1 MLSQSARPLLGG
13 AMTRKFTGLLTLV
26 LVVPLSLAAQ
36 DAKTLLQAASKAM
49 GDVKSIQYS
58 GSGHLYALGQ
68 AYSPTSA
75 WPQNNITTYTRTIDY
90 GSRSSKEELTQVEP
104 TPPRLGGAAPFAG
117 EQKQINLVSG
127 QYAWNQAEH
136 ATQPAVAAS
145 EERQLQI
152 WLTPHG
158 FLRAAMENNA
168 TEKKGSGGTIVSFT
182 AGRFKINGTIDNQNM
197 VTRTETWIAN
207 PVLGDLPVETTYSGY
222 KDFNGVKFPTI
233 IVQKQGG
240 YPVLDLAVTSVEP
253 NVSLTLP
260 VPEAARTT
268 TLPPVKVTS
277 QKLADGIWFLA
288 GGSHNSVLVEYPTY
302 LVMIEAPL
310 DEARSTAVI
319 AEAKKLAPNK
329 PIKYLI
335 NTHHHFDHSGGVR
348 TYVAE
353 GSTIITH
360 EMNKAYYE
368 QVWKA
373 PHTLEPD
380 RLARNSKKPTFIT
393 VKEKYTLADG
403 GRSLEIYPL
412 EGDTHNAGLMIGYI
426 PKEEILVEAD
436 DFSWPAGTRS
446 GPRYHANNVNLYR
459 NIQRLKLD
467 VKTIAP
473 LHGEPVPLSE
483 LEKVATS

>member
-1 MLSQSARPLLGG
+1 
-13 AMTRKFTGLLTLV
+13 MTRKFAGLLSFV

-36 DAKTLLQAASKAM
+36 DAKTVLQAASKAM
-49 GDVKSIQYS
+49 GDVRSIQYS
-58 GSGHLYALGQ
+58 GTGHLYALGQ

-75 WPQNNITTYTRTIDY
+75 WPQNNITSYTRTIDY
-90 GSRSSKEELTQVEP
+90 GSRSSREELTQVEP
-104 TPPRLGGAAPFAG
+104 TPPRLGGALPFAG
-117 EQKQINLVSG
+117 EQKQISLVNG
-127 QYAWNQAEH
+127 QYAWNQVGNAS
-136 ATQPAVAAS
+136 QPAVAAA

-158 FLRAAMENNA
+158 FLKAAMENNA
-168 TEKKGSGGTIVSFT
+168 TAKKGSGGTIVSFT
-182 AGRFKINGTIDNQNM
+182 AGKSKVNGTIDNQNM

-207 PVLGDLPVETTYSGY
+207 PVLGDMPVETTYSGY
-222 KDFNGVKFPTI
+222 KDFNGVKFPTT
-233 IVQKQGG
+233 IVQKEGG
-240 YPVLDLAVTSVEP
+240 YPVLDLAVTNVQP
-253 NVSLTLP
+253 NVSLNLP

-268 TLPPVKVTS
+268 TLPPVKVAS

-310 DEARSTAVI
+310 DEARSLAVI

-335 NTHHHFDHSGGVR
+335 NTHHHFDHSGGMR

-353 GSTIITH
+353 GATIITH

-368 QVWKA
+368 RVWKS
-373 PHTLEPD
+373 PHTLDPD
-380 RLARNSKKPTFIT
+380 RLAQSPKESTFIT
-393 VKEKYTLADG
+393 IKTKYTLADG

-412 EGDTHNAGLMIGYI
+412 EGDTHNAGLMMVYM
-426 PKEEILVEAD
+426 PKEKILVEAD

-446 GPRYHANNVNLYR
+446 GPRYHQNNVNLYR

-473 LHGEPVPLSE
+473 IHGEPVPLSE

>member
-1 MLSQSARPLLGG
+1 
-13 AMTRKFTGLLTLV
+13 MTRKFTGLLTSI

-36 DAKTLLQAASKAM
+36 DAKTVLQGASKAM
-49 GDVKSIQYS
+49 GDVRSIQYS
-58 GSGHLYALGQ
+58 GTGHLYALGQ

-75 WPQNNITTYTRTIDY
+75 WPQNNITSYTRTIDY

-127 QYAWNQAEH
+127 QYAWNQAGN
-136 ATQPAVAAS
+136 AAQPAVAAG

-158 FLRAAMENNA
+158 FLKAAMENNA
-168 TEKKGSGGTIVSFT
+168 TAKKGSGGTVVSFT
-182 AGRFKINGTIDNQNM
+182 AGKFKINGTIDSQNM

-207 PVLGDLPVETTYSGY
+207 PVLGDMPVETTYSGY
-222 KDFNGVKFPTI
+222 KDFNGVKFPTM

-240 YPVLDLAVTSVEP
+240 YPVLDLAVTSVQP
-253 NVSLTLP
+253 SISLSLP

-380 RLARNSKKPTFIT
+380 RLAQNSKKPTFIT

-412 EGDTHNAGLMIGYI
+412 EGDTHNAGLMMVYM
-426 PKEEILVEAD
+426 PKEKILVEAD

-473 LHGEPVPLSE
+473 LHGEPVPVSE
-483 LEKVATS
+483 LEKLATS

>member
-1 MLSQSARPLLGG
+1 
-13 AMTRKFTGLLTLV
+13 MTRKFTSLVTLL

-36 DAKTLLQAASKAM
+36 GAKTVLQAASKAM
-49 GDVKSIQYS
+49 VEVKSIQYS
-58 GSGHLYALGQ
+58 GTGHLYALGQ
-68 AYSPTSA
+68 AYSPASA
-75 WPQNNITTYTRTIDY
+75 WPQNNITSYTRTIDY
-90 GSRSSKEELTQVEP
+90 GSRSSREELTQVEP

-127 QYAWNQAEH
+127 PYAWNQAGNGS
-136 ATQPAVAAS
+136 QPAVATA

-158 FLRAAMENNA
+158 FLKAAMANNA
-168 TEKKGSGGTIVSFT
+168 TAKKGSGGTIVSFT
-182 AGRFKINGTIDNQNM
+182 AGKFKINGTIDNQNV

-207 PVLGDLPVETTYSGY
+207 PVLGDMPLETTYSGY
-222 KDFNGVKFPTI
+222 KDFNGVKFPTM

-240 YPVLDLAVTSVEP
+240 YPVLDLAVTSVQP
-253 NVSLTLP
+253 NMSLNLS

-268 TLPPVKVTS
+268 VLPPVTVTS

-310 DEARSTAVI
+310 DEARSMAVI
-319 AEAKKLAPNK
+319 AEAKKLVPNK

-348 TYVAE
+348 TYVVE
-353 GSTIITH
+353 GATIITN
-360 EMNKAYYE
+360 EINKAYYE
-368 QVWKA
+368 HVWKA
-373 PHTLEPD
+373 PRTLQPD
-380 RLARNSKKPTFIT
+380 QLAQNSRKPTFIT
-393 VKEKYTLADG
+393 VKDKYTLADG
-403 GRSLEIYPL
+403 ERSLEIYPI
-412 EGDTHNAGLMIGYI
+412 EGDTHNSGLMMVYM
-426 PKEEILVEAD
+426 PKDKILVEAD

-446 GPRYHANNVNLYR
+446 GPRYHANTVNLYR

-473 LHGEPVPLSE
+473 IHGVPVPMSE
-483 LEKVATS
+483 IEKAATS

>member
-1 MLSQSARPLLGG
+1 
-13 AMTRKFTGLLTLV
+13 
-26 LVVPLSLAAQ
+26 
-36 DAKTLLQAASKAM
+36 LQAASKAM
-49 GDVKSIQYS
+49 VEVKSIQYS
-58 GSGHLYALGQ
+58 GTGHLYALGQ

-75 WPQNNITTYTRTIDY
+75 WPQNNITSYTRTIDY
-90 GSRSSKEELTQVEP
+90 GSRSSREELTQVEP

-127 QYAWNQAEH
+127 PYAWNQ
-136 ATQPAVAAS
+136 TGNGSQPAVAAA

-158 FLRAAMENNA
+158 FLKAAMENNA
-168 TEKKGSGGTIVSFT
+168 TAKKGSGGTIVSFT
-182 AGRFKINGTIDNQNM
+182 AGKFKINGTIDNQNV
-197 VTRTETWIAN
+197 VTRTETWMAN
-207 PVLGDLPVETTYSGY
+207 PVLGDMPVETTYSGY
-222 KDFNGVKFPTI
+222 KDLNGVKFPTM

-240 YPVLDLAVTSVEP
+240 YPVLDLAVTSVQP
-253 NVSLTLP
+253 NISLNLS

-268 TLPPVKVTS
+268 ILPPVTVTS
-277 QKLADGIWFLA
+277 QKLADGMWFLA

-310 DEARSTAVI
+310 DEERSMAVI

-353 GSTIITH
+353 GATIITN
-360 EMNKAYYE
+360 EINKAYYE
-368 QVWKA
+368 HVWKA
-373 PHTLEPD
+373 PRTLQPD
-380 RLARNSKKPTFIT
+380 QLAQNPRKPTFIT
-393 VKEKYTLADG
+393 VKDKYTLADG
-403 GRSLEIYPL
+403 ERSLEIYPM
-412 EGDTHNAGLMIGYI
+412 EGDTHNSGLMMVYM
-426 PKEEILVEAD
+426 PKDKILVEAD

-446 GPRYHANNVNLYR
+446 GPRYDANNVNLYR
-459 NIQRLKLD
+459 NIQHLKLD

-473 LHGEPVPLSE
+473 IHGEPVPLSE
-483 LEKVATS
+483 LQKAATS